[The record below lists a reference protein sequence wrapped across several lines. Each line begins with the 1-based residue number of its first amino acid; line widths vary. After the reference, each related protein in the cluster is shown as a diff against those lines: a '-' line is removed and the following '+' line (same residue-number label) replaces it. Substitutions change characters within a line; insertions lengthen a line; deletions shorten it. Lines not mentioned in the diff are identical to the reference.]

1 MVGGEGGDGKCVL
14 THSGLTMIVAS
25 WNRVIVPPQS
35 SVRDIG
41 LEDLYR
47 EGLVTLEEW
56 VRR

>member
-1 MVGGEGGDGKCVL
+1 
-14 THSGLTMIVAS
+14 MIVAS